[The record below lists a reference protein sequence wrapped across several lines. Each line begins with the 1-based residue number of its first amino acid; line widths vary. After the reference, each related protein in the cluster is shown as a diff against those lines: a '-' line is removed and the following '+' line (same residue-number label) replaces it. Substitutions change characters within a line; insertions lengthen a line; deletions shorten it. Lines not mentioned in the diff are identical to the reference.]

1 MCAHLIEKRVLL
13 HTNHQ
18 NKPTYEHHQTFPVS
32 DRVVRHAVLFFFA
45 LRRMAN
51 CQNLWEV
58 LILLGFFLSI
68 FFMVCLASLT
78 YARMDTHVRLWA
90 KLIAVLATPVVMYAV
105 PA

>member
-1 MCAHLIEKRVLL
+1 MNTIRLFLF
-13 HTNHQ
+13 
-18 NKPTYEHHQTFPVS
+18 PTEWSATL
-32 DRVVRHAVLFFFA
+32 VLFFFA
-45 LRRMAN
+45 LRRMAD
-51 CQNLWEV
+51 CQHLWEV

-78 YARMDTHVRLWA
+78 YARIDTHMRLWA

>member
-1 MCAHLIEKRVLL
+1 
-13 HTNHQ
+13 
-18 NKPTYEHHQTFPVS
+18 
-32 DRVVRHAVLFFFA
+32 
-45 LRRMAN
+45 MAN

-78 YARMDTHVRLWA
+78 YARMDTHVRDWA

-105 PA
+105 PAKRAKREKTRKIAWAAI

>member
-1 MCAHLIEKRVLL
+1 MNIIRLFLF
-13 HTNHQ
+13 
-18 NKPTYEHHQTFPVS
+18 PTEWSATL
-32 DRVVRHAVLFFFA
+32 VLFFFA

-58 LILLGFFLSI
+58 LILLGLFLSI

-78 YARMDTHVRLWA
+78 YARMGSHVRDWA